1 MAAFVV
7 RRLLSGVF
15 LLFVLSSLTYFILFF
30 STSNV
35 ALNILGDL
43 ATAEQ
48 LAAKESELGLDR
60 PLIERWSEW
69 ILAAAQ
75 GDFGKSWFNSLPI
88 VDQLTQRLPIT
99 LTLVGIT
106 ILVSALLATVLGMA
120 AAVRGGFIDKTV
132 QMLAV
137 AGFAIP
143 NFVVAIFLVTIVAVQ
158 WKLLP
163 ATGWVPFELSPELWA
178 KSLILP
184 VTSIVLATV
193 ASSAQ
198 QIRSAIKKNLEMD
211 WVRTLRARG
220 ISESEILF
228 KHVLRASAPAGL
240 TVLSLQFVG
249 MLGGTVIIEQIFAL
263 PGMGFLA
270 VQSTFLGDTPV
281 VMGVVVY
288 TVIVVI
294 IVNLL
299 VDLANGWLNP
309 KVRVK

>member
-1 MAAFVV
+1 MALFIV
-7 RRLLSGVF
+7 RRLLAGLF
-15 LLFVLSSLTYFILFF
+15 LLFVITSLTYFLVFF

-35 ALNILGDL
+35 ARNILGDL

-48 LAAKESELGLDR
+48 LAQKEAELGLNQ
-60 PLIERWSEW
+60 PLIERWFEW
-69 ILAAAQ
+69 LTNAVQ
-75 GDFGKSWFNSLPI
+75 GDFGKSWFNNQPI
-88 VDQLTQRLPIT
+88 IDSLTQRLPVT
-99 LTLVGIT
+99 LTLVGVT
-106 ILVSALLATVLGMA
+106 ILVAAVVATCLGML
-120 AAVRGGFIDKTV
+120 AAVKGGWIDRLV
-132 QMLAV
+132 QTLAV

-143 NFVVAIFLVTIVAVQ
+143 NFVVAIFLISIVAIQ
-158 WKLLP
+158 FKLLP
-163 ATGWVPFELSPELWA
+163 ATGWVPITSSVDLWF
-178 KSLILP
+178 KSLVLP
-184 VTSIVLATV
+184 VLSLVLATV

-198 QIRSAIKKNLEMD
+198 QIRSAIKQNLEKD

-220 ISESEILF
+220 LSEKEILF

-249 MLGGTVIIEQIFAL
+249 LLGGTVIIEQVFAL

-270 VQSTFLGDTPV
+270 VSSTSQGDTPI

-288 TVIVVI
+288 TVVIVI

-299 VDLANGWLNP
+299 VDLINGWLNP